1 MAENPLYDC
10 EAPLY
15 IGWNNRLDN
24 VVFTKVKLEHKGK
37 GSAEIPEGLS
47 GIVIAVLTHNNTEQL
62 PGGLTP
68 FVLAGVV
75 PLTVS

>member
-1 MAENPLYDC
+1 MRQNPLYDC

-24 VVFTKVKLEHKGK
+24 VVFTQVDVEKKGK
-37 GSAEIPEGLS
+37 GHADLPQGLS

-68 FVLAGVV
+68 WVLAGIEA
-75 PLTVS
+75 LTVS

>member
-1 MAENPLYDC
+1 MAQNPLYDC

-24 VVFTKVKLEHKGK
+24 VVFTEVELLRKGK
-37 GSAEIPEGLS
+37 GVADLPDGLS

-68 FVLAGVV
+68 FILAGIEA
-75 PLTVS
+75 LTVS